1 MNEWRKVLMAMGFS
15 VTVTLAAMVAMSML
29 TGHAVPLPFW
39 IFAAVCP
46 ALISGPVSF
55 VLVRQSAAY
64 DRLNRQLMAAQ
75 AVLREQADLDHLT
88 GALNR
93 AAFYRKAIALSG
105 DAGACVLL
113 ADIDHFKAINDR
125 HGHAAGDHALR
136 TVAATLKAALRPGDL
151 LGRVGGEE
159 FAILLVAMPVDL
171 GMEIAARACSAISG
185 LAVKTPDG
193 TPIALSIS
201 IGVACLAEGMS
212 IEDAMAQADDAMY
225 SAKRGGRNRVQS
237 AA

>member
-1 MNEWRKVLMAMGFS
+1 MSGWSKVLIVMGFS
-15 VTVTLAAMVAMSML
+15 VTVTLAAMFAMTML
-29 TGHAVPLPFW
+29 MHHAIPFPFW

-55 VLVRQSAAY
+55 VLVRQSAAN
-64 DRLNRQLMAAQ
+64 DRLNRQLLATQ

-88 GALNR
+88 GTLNR
-93 AAFYRKAIALSG
+93 AAFYRQAGAIAG
-105 DAGACVLL
+105 EAGACVLL

-136 TVAATLKAALRPGDL
+136 IVAATLKAALRPGDL

-159 FAILLVAMPVDL
+159 FAILLVSMPVDL
-171 GMEIAARACSAISG
+171 GMEIAARACG
-185 LAVKTPDG
+185 AVSSLRVKAPDG

-201 IGVACLAEGMS
+201 IGVACLAETMS
-212 IEDAMAQADDAMY
+212 LDDALACADNAMY
-225 SAKRGGRNRVQS
+225 SAKRGGRNRAQ
-237 AA
+237 AAG